1 MTKSKRILLIA
12 AAVVLGLIAVAG
24 IGGVIYYNAMLNKL
38 NIVEVE
44 DITYTEAPE
53 TLPPETQET
62 TEATQPHIRSSADYL
77 NILVVGQAA
86 RKGEESRMADTML
99 LCTINTYDK
108 TLTMTSMLRDSFVKM
123 PDFKGHSGGQIK
135 LTTVYH
141 LGSYF
146 TQGDENE
153 KIAGSMEIIN
163 QCLYDNF
170 GIEVDHN
177 IEVSFELFIKIV
189 DMLGGVAVELTEAEA
204 NYLNRDKRYVYRTIE
219 PGWFCLEGSEAL
231 SYARMRKAAGDG
243 ESDIKRTARQRKVV
257 ESIIREL
264 RNKSVPELQKIA
276 NEVLPMVTTSMTKAE
291 ITDTLA
297 TMISILPD
305 LTVNT
310 GGTCPAEYG
319 GGLVDIYKDGTMH
332 SVLWFNKENTKKTMR
347 AITEGE
353 GLVDGEAETQPETT
367 VETTS
372 ETEAASPTETTGTP
386 AVPAQTKP
394 AS

>member
-1 MTKSKRILLIA
+1 MSKSKRILLTA
-12 AAVVLGLIAVAG
+12 AAVVLGLIAAAG

-38 NIVEVE
+38 NIVEVPE
-44 DITYTEAPE
+44 ITYTEAPT

-62 TEATQPHIRSSADYL
+62 TEETQPHVRSSEDYL

-123 PDFKGHSGGQIK
+123 PDFKGHRGGQIK

-189 DMLGGVAVELTEAEA
+189 DMLGGVAVDLTEAEA
-204 NYLNRDKRYVYRTIE
+204 DYLNRDKQYVYRTIE

-231 SYARMRKAAGDG
+231 SYARMRKATGDG

-257 ESIIREL
+257 ESVIREL
-264 RNKSVPELQKIA
+264 RKKSVPELQQIA

-305 LTVNT
+305 LTVNA
-310 GGTCPAEYG
+310 GGTCPAEYSG
-319 GGLVDIYKDGTMH
+319 SLVDIYKDGTLH

-353 GLVDGEAETQPETT
+353 GLLDVEAETQPETT
-367 VETTS
+367 
-372 ETEAASPTETTGTP
+372 AP
-386 AVPAQTKP
+386 
-394 AS
+394 